1 LFEQRD
7 IHFGVIRGHVETTMT
22 EDQSDLV
29 EGNSVPQHFCG
40 RGMAKEVSPFR
51 RRFDPGT
58 SQGPL
63 YNLRH
68 TIAREERL
76 ERSNVSDKDTIR
88 RLHRKPAPQIAKDR
102 LAGVLGE
109 RQPYFV
115 APLPDHAQS
124 AALPIDVRQAKLAYV
139 AGAEPEPYEQQDDGP
154 IPQAARSTA
163 LTGSNKTLHLLGRQ
177 ASRHSG

>member
-1 LFEQRD
+1 
-7 IHFGVIRGHVETTMT
+7 MT
-22 EDQSDLV
+22 QNQSDLV

-40 RGMAKEVSPFR
+40 RGMAKEVSTFR

-58 SQGPL
+58 SQGSL
-63 YNLRH
+63 DHVRH
-68 TIAREERL
+68 SIAREERL
-76 ERSNVSDKDTIR
+76 KRSNVSDKDTIR
-88 RLHRKPAPQIAKDR
+88 RLHRKPALQIAKDR
-102 LAGVLGE
+102 LAGVLRE

-139 AGAEPEPYEQQDDGP
+139 AGAQPEPYEHQDDGA

-163 LTGSNKTLHLLGRQ
+163 LTGSNKALHLLPDYVL
-177 ASRHSG
+177 

>member
-1 LFEQRD
+1 
-7 IHFGVIRGHVETTMT
+7 
-22 EDQSDLV
+22 
-29 EGNSVPQHFCG
+29 
-40 RGMAKEVSPFR
+40 MAKEVSTFR

-58 SQGPL
+58 SQGSL
-63 YNLRH
+63 DHVRH
-68 TIAREERL
+68 TIAREDRL
-76 ERSNVSDKDTIR
+76 KRSKVADKDTIR
-88 RLHRKPAPQIAKDR
+88 RLYRKPALQIAQDR

-139 AGAEPEPYEQQDDGP
+139 AGAQPEPYEHQDDGA
-154 IPQAARSTA
+154 ISQAARSTA
-163 LTGSNKTLHLLGRQ
+163 LTGSNKALHLLGRQ

>member
-1 LFEQRD
+1 
-7 IHFGVIRGHVETTMT
+7 
-22 EDQSDLV
+22 
-29 EGNSVPQHFCG
+29 
-40 RGMAKEVSPFR
+40 MAKEVSTFR

-58 SQGPL
+58 SQGSL
-63 YNLRH
+63 YHVRH
-68 TIAREERL
+68 TMAREERL
-76 ERSNVSDKDTIR
+76 KRRNVSDKDTIR
-88 RLHRKPAPQIAKDR
+88 RRHRKPALQIAKDR

-139 AGAEPEPYEQQDDGP
+139 AGAEPEPYEHQDDGA

-163 LTGSNKTLHLLGRQ
+163 LAGSNKALHLLGRE
-177 ASRHSG
+177 ASRQPG